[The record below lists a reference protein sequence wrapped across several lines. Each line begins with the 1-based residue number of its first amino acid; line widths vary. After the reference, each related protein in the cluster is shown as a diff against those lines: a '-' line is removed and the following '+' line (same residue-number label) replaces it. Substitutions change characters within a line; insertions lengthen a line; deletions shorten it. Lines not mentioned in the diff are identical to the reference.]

1 MKEVARQARAG
12 GRIVGLVP
20 TMGALHAGHTSLIVR
35 AKRECSPV
43 IASIF
48 VNPKQFGPNE
58 DFAKYPRTF
67 ESDCEKLKQAGVD
80 ALFAPEA
87 AEVYPKSFSTY
98 VHVEGLSERLEG
110 RSRPG
115 HFRGVTTVVMKLLQI
130 VQPHRAY
137 FGRKDAQQARLISQ
151 MARDLNLDSEIV
163 VCPIVRE
170 PDGLALSSRNLY
182 LNPEERKAATVL
194 YQSLELAKKE
204 LEAGERD
211 ALHLQSGVR
220 RKLASERLAV
230 VDYVEIV
237 NAEDF
242 EPVAR
247 VSKAG
252 YVLLAVFIGK
262 TRLIDNLY
270 LEPGSPGSDEL
281 AFNLSAGRAACPSIS
296 FLVATNSAGRREKGR
311 ESAMP

>member
-1 MKEVARQARAG
+1 MKEMARQARAES
-12 GRIVGLVP
+12 RIIGLVP
-20 TMGALHAGHTSLIVR
+20 TMGALHEGHTSLIAR
-35 AKRECSPV
+35 AKRECSPL

-67 ESDCEKLKQAGVD
+67 ESDSERLKQAGVD

-87 AEVYPKSFSTY
+87 AEIYPKDFSTY

-130 VQPHRAY
+130 VQPNFAY
-137 FGRKDAQQARLISQ
+137 FGRKDAQQARLIAQ

-170 PDGLALSSRNLY
+170 PDGLALSSRNAY

-194 YQSLELAKKE
+194 CGALKAAKTE

-211 ALHLQSGVR
+211 ALHLQTSLR
-220 RKLASERLAV
+220 RKLDGERLAAVDYAEV
-230 VDYVEIV
+230 VD
-237 NAEDF
+237 AGTF
-242 EPVAR
+242 EPVVR
-247 VSKAG
+247 VSRAC
-252 YVLLAVFIGK
+252 YVVLAVFIGK

-270 LEPGSPGSDEL
+270 VEPKSPGSDD
-281 AFNLSAGRAACPSIS
+281 
-296 FLVATNSAGRREKGR
+296 LVFHL
-311 ESAMP
+311 